1 MEDEIKKFRK
11 YLTDMKGIDKRS
23 NAFVGISDDLKKW
36 ATFIPLL
43 SELKDP
49 AMNTADGR
57 HWKEVKSVV
66 KQDFAIGDDMELDII
81 WNLKLFDFK
90 ERIEEITEQAKQEA
104 KMEKGI
110 EVVVVFWKDVQFEL
124 IKHKDT
130 SI

>member
-66 KQDFAIGDDMELDII
+66 K
-81 WNLKLFDFK
+81 
-90 ERIEEITEQAKQEA
+90 
-104 KMEKGI
+104 
-110 EVVVVFWKDVQFEL
+110 
-124 IKHKDT
+124 
-130 SI
+130 